1 MASAV
6 PPPRQLAP
14 TVGQAAVLAGVVIRT
29 GNFINTGER
38 VVSGLVQRFG
48 LCDYVRDNAG
58 SFRGKI
64 PPRNGIFIG
73 LGELRVYVGVDI
85 TDVYPH
91 QVVVAGEPPRSAASC
106 PSGEH
111 LAGSVGAM
119 VAAGT
124 QGGTA
129 LAGSSREPAASTQ
142 GPPKQITLQTSEV
155 IPPVT
160 NLAELHDT
168 TPKAPRVRG
177 PPLERPENILQA
189 TIENLT
195 TPVAPILDPANAQ
208 AELEETRQK
217 VLVEAKKVSALR
229 ESLNRTLRE
238 YAKANKLDVAPER
251 VDELR
256 LRGRNLMDDINKEH
270 EAREGDSVDLGLP
283 RYNTPTKNLRAANAM
298 TLELE
303 GLTGEARQ
311 KQQERVNELVRIANQ
326 QNEEM
331 LRVNPARPGA
341 SRMVHSAGA
350 APALSVAAASSPGN
364 NARKDRAV
372 TSGKRNK
379 QIVPYD
385 PVVAGKANENRGNG
399 SRGNSGERNP
409 GRAKKGNGSRGN
421 GDLGRGNHENNNP
434 SEGRRDPPPEPQ
446 PRYEPRQEREVRP
459 ARHNQV

>member
-6 PPPRQLAP
+6 PPPRQLVP
-14 TVGQAAVLAGVVIRT
+14 TVGPAAVLAGVVIRT
-29 GNFINTGER
+29 GNFVNTGER
-38 VVSGLVQRFG
+38 VVSGLVQRLG

-58 SFRGKI
+58 SFRGKT

-73 LGELRVYVGVDI
+73 LGEHRVYIGVDV
-85 TDVYPH
+85 TGVYPH
-91 QVVVAGEPPRSAASC
+91 QVVVAGEPPRSTASR

-111 LAGSVGAM
+111 HAGSVEVM
-119 VAAGT
+119 VAAGA
-124 QGGTA
+124 QAGA
-129 LAGSSREPAASTQ
+129 AVAGSSKEPAAGAQ
-142 GPPKQITLQTSEV
+142 GAPKQTAPQPTEV

-160 NLAELHDT
+160 HPTELQDT

-217 VLVEAKKVSALR
+217 VLVEAKKVSTLR

-238 YAKANKLDVAPER
+238 YAKANKLDIAPER

-256 LRGRNLMDDINKEH
+256 LRGKNLMNDINKEH
-270 EAREGDSVDLGLP
+270 EAHRAESGDLGLP
-283 RYNTPTKNLRAANAM
+283 RYSTPAKNLRAANAAA
-298 TLELE
+298 LELE

-331 LRVNPARPGA
+331 LKANPARLGA
-341 SRMVHSAGA
+341 SRMVHSAGE

-385 PVVAGKANENRGNG
+385 PAIAEKINENRDNG
-399 SRGNSGERNP
+399 SRDNNGERNP
-409 GRAKKGNGSRGN
+409 HRANRGEGSRGN
-421 GDLGRGNHENNNP
+421 GDLGRGN
-434 SEGRRDPPPEPQ
+434 
-446 PRYEPRQEREVRP
+446 
-459 ARHNQV
+459 

>member
-14 TVGQAAVLAGVVIRT
+14 TVGPAAVLAGVVIRT

-58 SFRGKI
+58 SFRGKT

-73 LGELRVYVGVDI
+73 LGEHRVYVGVDI
-85 TDVYPH
+85 TDIYPH
-91 QVVVAGEPPRSAASC
+91 QVVIAGEPPRSAVSC

-111 LAGSVGAM
+111 LAGNVEVM

-124 QGGTA
+124 QAGAA
-129 LAGSSREPAASTQ
+129 LAGSSREPAAGAQ
-142 GPPKQITLQTSEV
+142 GPPKQVTLQTAEV
-155 IPPVT
+155 IPPAT
-160 NLAELHDT
+160 NPAELHDT

-217 VLVEAKKVSALR
+217 VLVEAQKVSALR

-238 YAKANKLDVAPER
+238 YAKANKLDIAPER

-256 LRGRNLMDDINKEH
+256 LRGKNLMNDINKEH
-270 EAREGDSVDLGLP
+270 EAHRAVSGDLGLP
-283 RYNTPTKNLRAANAM
+283 RYSTPAKNLRAANAAA
-298 TLELE
+298 LELE

-326 QNEEM
+326 QNEEI
-331 LRVNPARPGA
+331 LRTNPARPGA

-350 APALSVAAASSPGN
+350 APALSAAAASSPGN
-364 NARKDRAV
+364 NARRDKAV

-385 PVVAGKANENRGNG
+385 PAIAGKADENRGNA
-399 SRGNSGERNP
+399 SRGNSGERNH
-409 GRAKKGNGSRGN
+409 GCREKDGDGRGN
-421 GDLGRGNHENNNP
+421 GGRREPARDNHENQTP
-434 SEGRRDPPPEPQ
+434 A
-446 PRYEPRQEREVRP
+446 EVRREGP
-459 ARHNQV
+459 LN

>member
-14 TVGQAAVLAGVVIRT
+14 TVGPAAVLAGVVIRT

-58 SFRGKI
+58 SFRGKPP

-73 LGELRVYVGVDI
+73 LGKHRVYIGVDI
-85 TDVYPH
+85 TDIYPH
-91 QVVVAGEPPRSAASC
+91 QVVVAGEPPRSAASR

-111 LAGSVGAM
+111 HAGSVEVM
-119 VAAGT
+119 VAAGA
-124 QGGTA
+124 QAGA
-129 LAGSSREPAASTQ
+129 AVAGSSREPTAGPQ
-142 GPPKQITLQTSEV
+142 GAPKQTTLQTTEV

-160 NLAELHDT
+160 NPTELHDT

-195 TPVAPILDPANAQ
+195 TPVAPILDPANAH

-238 YAKANKLDVAPER
+238 YAKANKLDVAPKR

-256 LRGRNLMDDINKEH
+256 LRGKNLMDEINKEH
-270 EAREGDSVDLGLP
+270 ETHKADSVDLGLP
-283 RYNTPTKNLRAANAM
+283 RYSTPAKNLRAANAAA
-298 TLELE
+298 LELE

-326 QNEEM
+326 QNEEI
-331 LRVNPARPGA
+331 LRADPARPGA

-350 APALSVAAASSPGN
+350 APALSVAASSSPGN
-364 NARKDRAV
+364 KARKDRAV

-379 QIVPYD
+379 KIVPYG
-385 PVVAGKANENRGNG
+385 PTVAGNVNENRGNG
-399 SRGNSGERNP
+399 SRGNSGDRNP
-409 GRAKKGNGSRGN
+409 GRANKGH

-434 SEGRRDPPPEPQ
+434 AKGRRNPPPNPQ
-446 PRYEPRQEREVRP
+446 PRYEPWLIP
-459 ARHNQV
+459 MAKGLS